1 MFNLIK
7 CSPAV
12 AALVVTLAAT
22 PAFAKIPYLSR
33 IERSKE
39 TSSYTVKA
47 ATVTTPMGRYGH
59 PVKVTKTE
67 PGKKCTHTHRGS
79 WWHVM

>member
-1 MFNLIK
+1 MFKLIK
-7 CSPAV
+7 FSPA
-12 AALVVTLAAT
+12 AALLLTMLMAT

-33 IERSKE
+33 VERSKE
-39 TSSYTVKA
+39 ASAYTVKP
-47 ATVTTPMGRYGH
+47 ATVTTPLGRYGH
-59 PVKVTKTE
+59 PVKVAKTE

>member
-1 MFNLIK
+1 MYKLIK
-7 CSPAV
+7 FSPA
-12 AALVVTLAAT
+12 AALALTLLMSS

-33 IERSKE
+33 VERAKE
-39 TSSYTVKA
+39 ASSYTVRT
-47 ATVTTPMGRYGH
+47 ATVITPMGRYGH
-59 PVKVTKTE
+59 PVKVAKTE

>member
-1 MFNLIK
+1 MSKFTK
-7 CSPAV
+7 FSPA
-12 AALVVTLAAT
+12 AALLLTMFVAT

-33 IERSKE
+33 VEREKE
-39 TSSYTVKA
+39 ASSYTVKA

-59 PVKVTKTE
+59 PMTIAKRE
-67 PGKKCTHTHRGS
+67 PGKKCMHTHRGS

>member
-1 MFNLIK
+1 MFKLIK
-7 CSPAV
+7 FSPA
-12 AALVVTLAAT
+12 AALALTMLVAT

-33 IERSKE
+33 VERAKE
-39 TSSYTVKA
+39 ASSSSVSA
-47 ATVTTPMGRYGH
+47 RTVTTPMGRYGH
-59 PVKVTKTE
+59 PVKVAKAE